1 MCFIQLNNKKKSAQL
16 KLGKTFVQTH
26 KKAEIWMTNKHIKGT
41 HTSLVIREIQISSTM
56 LNDWPTRMAKIKN
69 VLAIPLQGKY
79 PREIL
84 TYEHK
89 IFS

>member
-1 MCFIQLNNKKKSAQL
+1 
-16 KLGKTFVQTH
+16 
-26 KKAEIWMTNKHIKGT
+26 MTNKHIKGI

-79 PREIL
+79 PR
-84 TYEHK
+84 
-89 IFS
+89 